1 MKPNLNNQQDYTADQ
16 IQVLEGLE
24 PVRKRPG
31 MYIGSTDINGLNHL
45 VTEIVNNSMDEAI
58 AGFADHIKVEF
69 FEDGSVAIYDNGRG
83 IPYGIKK
90 EYGVSALELAYTK
103 LHAGGKFGGGGYK
116 VSSGLH
122 GVGASVVNALSEW
135 CRVIV
140 RNDSETV
147 IQEYANGGKVIRP
160 VEVLDLKKPQTK
172 VKGGTWNLDL
182 ASWPYKK
189 GTIVQFKPDG
199 TIFETTDLKNRF
211 FVNSFR
217 EYAFLTAGI
226 KFELIDYRDDTK
238 YTFYFEGGIK
248 SYLRSLNRNK
258 TLLNPTP
265 FYVSKELDGITVEAA
280 FQYNDTYNEN
290 ILCFANHIKNNEGGS
305 HLTGFKSALTKS
317 INDYARRKV
326 MLKEKDDN
334 FSGEDLREGLTA
346 IISVKLS
353 SDTLQFEGQTKA
365 KLGNSNVKPAVE
377 TVVKE
382 ALENFLEENPKDAQ
396 AIIEKNL
403 LTMRARMAAK
413 AARDTVIRKTA
424 LDGGSVLPGKL
435 ADCSNKDPEK
445 TEIFIVEGDSAGGC
459 FSGDTL
465 IALAD
470 GRNIPFKQIVEEQEK
485 GVNHFCYTID
495 SDGSVAIERFINA
508 RITRR
513 NAEVIKIHLDSK
525 QTITCTPD
533 HLFMLRDGTYK
544 RADLLTQ
551 EDSIMPLYRKLS
563 DKQEVGITID
573 GYEMVWNPQSEKW
586 VFTHLL
592 ADKHNIDAE
601 VYNKTNQSHCHH
613 IDFNKYNNNPDNI
626 VRLDKQ
632 EHLELHKNHIAK
644 TLHTEA
650 AKAKAREVK
659 KSDEY
664 RKKMSLRMQDPI
676 TRQILSHN
684 AKKQWSNEDYKS
696 YMTASWKEFYKKN
709 TEYRENTI
717 QNLNISQKKYWA
729 DPSNKQE
736 QAKKIKAYYEINPAV
751 KVQQSV
757 AAKAQWKDPQ
767 RLEWRKSK
775 TKEQWTTEFRQRRTK
790 ALTETYFKKTMQ
802 FLKKFGTID
811 MVNVETIE
819 QERIKTKDKS
829 ILKFNTFCERYYAG
843 NLAQTIE
850 AINHFNHKINNIE
863 RLTQKIDVYD
873 AEVPNTHNFA
883 LASGVFVHNSA
894 KAARNR
900 ETQAILPIFGKPLN
914 TERARLDKI
923 VDSDKFKYL
932 IMAIGA
938 GIGEH
943 YNPKKLRYNKIILMS
958 DADVDGMHILT
969 LYLTFFFR
977 HMPEILENGH
987 VYAAMPP
994 LFKGTWGKNK
1004 KYLFNDVELNAFLK
1018 TPEGAKATVQRFKG
1032 LGEMNAEELWETTMN
1047 PATRYLKQ
1055 INSDDAAKA
1064 DEVFT
1069 MLMGD
1074 EVAPRKRFIMT
1085 HAKQALVDM

>member
-69 FEDGSVAIYDNGRG
+69 FEDGSVAVYDNGRG

-189 GTIVQFKPDG
+189 GTIVQFKPDA

-317 INDYARRKV
+317 INDYARRKA

-495 SDGSVAIERFINA
+495 SDGAVAIERFINA

-544 RADLLTQ
+544 RADLLTK

-563 DKQEVGITID
+563 DKLDAGITID

-592 ADKHNIDAE
+592 ADKHNIDTGM
-601 VYNKTNQSHCHH
+601 YNKTNQSHCHH

-767 RLEWRKSK
+767 LLEWRKSK

-1004 KYLFNDVELNAFLK
+1004 KYLFNDVELSAFLK
-1018 TPEGAKATVQRFKG
+1018 TPEGTKATVQRFKG

>member
-69 FEDGSVAIYDNGRG
+69 FEDGSVAVYDNGRG

-172 VKGGTWNLDL
+172 VKGVTWNLDL

-199 TIFETTDLKNRF
+199 IIFETTDLKNRF

-317 INDYARRKV
+317 INDYARRKA

-495 SDGSVAIERFINA
+495 SDGAVAIERFINA

-544 RADLLTQ
+544 RADLLTK

-563 DKQEVGITID
+563 DKLDAGITID

-592 ADKHNIDAE
+592 A
-601 VYNKTNQSHCHH
+601 NQQ
-613 IDFNKYNNNPDNI
+613 ITTP
-626 VRLDKQ
+626 
-632 EHLELHKNHIAK
+632 
-644 TLHTEA
+644 
-650 AKAKAREVK
+650 
-659 KSDEY
+659 
-664 RKKMSLRMQDPI
+664 PI
-676 TRQILSHN
+676 EKVISSVTGP
-684 AKKQWSNEDYKS
+684 
-696 YMTASWKEFYKKN
+696 N
-709 TEYRENTI
+709 T
-717 QNLNISQKKYWA
+717 S
-729 DPSNKQE
+729 
-736 QAKKIKAYYEINPAV
+736 
-751 KVQQSV
+751 
-757 AAKAQWKDPQ
+757 
-767 RLEWRKSK
+767 
-775 TKEQWTTEFRQRRTK
+775 TKPN
-790 ALTETYFKKTMQ
+790 Y
-802 FLKKFGTID
+802 
-811 MVNVETIE
+811 
-819 QERIKTKDKS
+819 
-829 ILKFNTFCERYYAG
+829 
-843 NLAQTIE
+843 
-850 AINHFNHKINNIE
+850 NHKINNIE
-863 RLTQKIDVYD
+863 LLTQKIDVYD

-1004 KYLFNDVELNAFLK
+1004 KYLFNDVELSAFLK

-1055 INSDDAAKA
+1055 INSEDAAKA

>member
-1 MKPNLNNQQDYTADQ
+1 MKPQLNNQQDYTADQ

-58 AGFADHIKVEF
+58 AGFANHIKVEF
-69 FEDGSVAIYDNGRG
+69 FEDGSVAVYDNGRG

-147 IQEYANGGKVIRP
+147 IQEYANGGKILRP
-160 VEVLDLKKPQTK
+160 VEVLDLKKPLSKIKDSKWT
-172 VKGGTWNLDL
+172 LDL
-182 ASWPYKK
+182 SSWPYKT

-199 TIFETTDLKNRF
+199 TIFETTELKNKF

-226 KFELIDYRDDTK
+226 KFELIDYRDNTR

-265 FYVSKELDGITVEAA
+265 FFVSKEMDGVTVEAA

-290 ILCFANHIKNNEGGS
+290 ILCFANHIKNSEGGT

-317 INDYARRKV
+317 INDYARRKAL
-326 MLKEKDDN
+326 LKEKDDN

-377 TVVKE
+377 TIVKD
-382 ALENFLEENPKDAQ
+382 ALENFLEENPKDAL
-396 AIIEKNL
+396 AIIEKNI

-445 TEIFIVEGDSAGGC
+445 TEIFIVEGDSAGG
-459 FSGDTL
+459 
-465 IALAD
+465 
-470 GRNIPFKQIVEEQEK
+470 
-485 GVNHFCYTID
+485 
-495 SDGSVAIERFINA
+495 
-508 RITRR
+508 
-513 NAEVIKIHLDSK
+513 
-525 QTITCTPD
+525 
-533 HLFMLRDGTYK
+533 
-544 RADLLTQ
+544 
-551 EDSIMPLYRKLS
+551 
-563 DKQEVGITID
+563 
-573 GYEMVWNPQSEKW
+573 
-586 VFTHLL
+586 
-592 ADKHNIDAE
+592 
-601 VYNKTNQSHCHH
+601 
-613 IDFNKYNNNPDNI
+613 
-626 VRLDKQ
+626 
-632 EHLELHKNHIAK
+632 
-644 TLHTEA
+644 
-650 AKAKAREVK
+650 
-659 KSDEY
+659 
-664 RKKMSLRMQDPI
+664 
-676 TRQILSHN
+676 
-684 AKKQWSNEDYKS
+684 
-696 YMTASWKEFYKKN
+696 
-709 TEYRENTI
+709 
-717 QNLNISQKKYWA
+717 
-729 DPSNKQE
+729 
-736 QAKKIKAYYEINPAV
+736 
-751 KVQQSV
+751 
-757 AAKAQWKDPQ
+757 
-767 RLEWRKSK
+767 
-775 TKEQWTTEFRQRRTK
+775 
-790 ALTETYFKKTMQ
+790 
-802 FLKKFGTID
+802 
-811 MVNVETIE
+811 
-819 QERIKTKDKS
+819 
-829 ILKFNTFCERYYAG
+829 
-843 NLAQTIE
+843 
-850 AINHFNHKINNIE
+850 
-863 RLTQKIDVYD
+863 
-873 AEVPNTHNFA
+873 
-883 LASGVFVHNSA
+883 SA

-977 HMPEILENGH
+977 HMPEILEGGH

-1004 KYLFNDVELNAFLK
+1004 RYLFNEIELNKFLK

-1047 PATRYLKQ
+1047 PQTRYLKQ
-1055 INSDDAAKA
+1055 INSEDGAKA

>member
-1 MKPNLNNQQDYTADQ
+1 MKPNLNNQQDYNADQ

-69 FEDGSVAIYDNGRG
+69 FEDGSVAVYDNGRG

-160 VEVLDLKKPQTK
+160 VEVLDIKKPQTK
-172 VKGGTWNLDL
+172 IKGGIWNLDL
-182 ASWPYKK
+182 ANWPYKK

-199 TIFETTDLKNRF
+199 TIFETTDLRNRF

-265 FYVSKELDGITVEAA
+265 FHISKELDDITVEAA

-290 ILCFANHIKNNEGGS
+290 ILCFANHIKNNEGGT

-317 INDYARRKV
+317 INDYARRKA

-445 TEIFIVEGDSAGGC
+445 TEIFIVEGDSAGG
-459 FSGDTL
+459 
-465 IALAD
+465 
-470 GRNIPFKQIVEEQEK
+470 
-485 GVNHFCYTID
+485 
-495 SDGSVAIERFINA
+495 
-508 RITRR
+508 
-513 NAEVIKIHLDSK
+513 
-525 QTITCTPD
+525 
-533 HLFMLRDGTYK
+533 
-544 RADLLTQ
+544 
-551 EDSIMPLYRKLS
+551 
-563 DKQEVGITID
+563 
-573 GYEMVWNPQSEKW
+573 
-586 VFTHLL
+586 
-592 ADKHNIDAE
+592 
-601 VYNKTNQSHCHH
+601 
-613 IDFNKYNNNPDNI
+613 
-626 VRLDKQ
+626 
-632 EHLELHKNHIAK
+632 
-644 TLHTEA
+644 
-650 AKAKAREVK
+650 
-659 KSDEY
+659 
-664 RKKMSLRMQDPI
+664 
-676 TRQILSHN
+676 
-684 AKKQWSNEDYKS
+684 
-696 YMTASWKEFYKKN
+696 
-709 TEYRENTI
+709 
-717 QNLNISQKKYWA
+717 
-729 DPSNKQE
+729 
-736 QAKKIKAYYEINPAV
+736 
-751 KVQQSV
+751 
-757 AAKAQWKDPQ
+757 
-767 RLEWRKSK
+767 
-775 TKEQWTTEFRQRRTK
+775 
-790 ALTETYFKKTMQ
+790 
-802 FLKKFGTID
+802 
-811 MVNVETIE
+811 
-819 QERIKTKDKS
+819 
-829 ILKFNTFCERYYAG
+829 
-843 NLAQTIE
+843 
-850 AINHFNHKINNIE
+850 
-863 RLTQKIDVYD
+863 
-873 AEVPNTHNFA
+873 
-883 LASGVFVHNSA
+883 SA

-1004 KYLFNDVELNAFLK
+1004 RYLFNDVELSAFLK
-1018 TPEGAKATVQRFKG
+1018 TSEGSKATVQRFKG

-1055 INSDDAAKA
+1055 ISSDDAAKA